1 MGWGCRGIRNCA
13 RQTSLFRFLAPS
25 TRERSTAAPRDRFPT
40 TLYPC
45 RTAPWQSGRLDGQL
59 VRLHRQTCQKSHTWK
74 GQVSRRTTS
83 ACPARFPPAVAPSSE
98 TPPALSPC
106 PLYFREPPTKQT
118 WPWCHLQI
126 LRCARPRFGSQFRP
140 GTPKIF
146 GGYRI
151 LGRGFLPMT
160 ETRLPFCS
168 VEEAAEEI
176 RQGRMIVLV
185 DDEDRENEGDLT
197 MAAEKITP
205 EAINFMAKYGR
216 GLICLTLTEQRC
228 EELNLPLMS
237 PINTSQHRTAFCEA
251 IDARVGVSTGI
262 SASDRAITILTAIDP
277 KTRPQDLARPG
288 HMFPLRARNGG
299 VLVRAGQT
307 EASVDLSRI
316 AGLNPSGVI
325 CEIMNEDGTMAR
337 VPQLIEFCREHN
349 LKMLTVAD
357 LIRYRMA
364 HERYVRR
371 MAEAILPTR
380 YGDFRMIAY
389 SCDVDHDQHVAL
401 IRGDLT
407 GADPPLVRVHSH
419 CLTGDVFGS
428 NTCDCSELIARSLEL
443 IARENR
449 GLFLYLHH
457 TGRGFTIDTPETP
470 GSLPKIHFHTRG
482 QLDRD
487 AARQRMVQHE
497 SGIGAQILID
507 LGLKDIRVVTNHPK
521 KVVAL
526 EGYGIRIA
534 DQVPLNLTSPKPT
547 HQHF

>member
-1 MGWGCRGIRNCA
+1 
-13 RQTSLFRFLAPS
+13 
-25 TRERSTAAPRDRFPT
+25 
-40 TLYPC
+40 
-45 RTAPWQSGRLDGQL
+45 
-59 VRLHRQTCQKSHTWK
+59 
-74 GQVSRRTTS
+74 
-83 ACPARFPPAVAPSSE
+83 
-98 TPPALSPC
+98 
-106 PLYFREPPTKQT
+106 
-118 WPWCHLQI
+118 
-126 LRCARPRFGSQFRP
+126 
-140 GTPKIF
+140 
-146 GGYRI
+146 
-151 LGRGFLPMT
+151 MT
-160 ETRLPFCS
+160 ENRAPFCG
-168 VEEAAEEI
+168 VEEATEEI

-205 EAINFMAKYGR
+205 DAINFMAKYGR

-228 EELNLPLMS
+228 DELNLPLMS
-237 PINTSQHRTAFCEA
+237 PINTSVHRTAFCEA
-251 IDARVGVSTGI
+251 IDARVGVTTGI

-325 CEIMNEDGTMAR
+325 CEIMNEDGTMSR
-337 VPQLIEFCREHN
+337 VLQLIEFCRRHN
-349 LKMLTVAD
+349 LKMVTVAD
-357 LIRYRMA
+357 LIRYRMQ

-371 MAEAILPTR
+371 IAETVLSTR

-389 SCDVDHDQHVAL
+389 ASDVDHDQHIAL
-401 IRGDLT
+401 VRGILEGPT
-407 GADPPLVRVHSH
+407 PPLVRVHSH

-428 NTCDCSELIARSLEL
+428 TSCDCPDLVAKSLQKIAE
-443 IARENR
+443 ENR
-449 GLFLYLHH
+449 GVFLYLHH
-457 TGRGFTIDTPETP
+457 TGRGYTIDTPDTP
-470 GSLPKIHFHTRG
+470 GTLPKIHFHSRG
-482 QLDRD
+482 QLDREP
-487 AARQRMVQHE
+487 ARQRMVQHE

-534 DQVPLNLTSPKPT
+534 DQVPLEFSSPKPT
-547 HQHF
+547 HQRL

>member
-1 MGWGCRGIRNCA
+1 
-13 RQTSLFRFLAPS
+13 
-25 TRERSTAAPRDRFPT
+25 
-40 TLYPC
+40 
-45 RTAPWQSGRLDGQL
+45 
-59 VRLHRQTCQKSHTWK
+59 
-74 GQVSRRTTS
+74 
-83 ACPARFPPAVAPSSE
+83 
-98 TPPALSPC
+98 
-106 PLYFREPPTKQT
+106 
-118 WPWCHLQI
+118 
-126 LRCARPRFGSQFRP
+126 
-140 GTPKIF
+140 
-146 GGYRI
+146 
-151 LGRGFLPMT
+151 MT

-197 MAAEKITP
+197 MAADKITP

-237 PINTSQHRTAFCEA
+237 PINTSLHRTAFCEA
-251 IDARVGVSTGI
+251 IDARVGVTTGI

-325 CEIMNEDGTMAR
+325 CEIMNEDGTMSR
-337 VPQLIEFCREHN
+337 VPQLTEFCCEHN
-349 LKMLTVAD
+349 LKMVTVAD
-357 LIRYRMA
+357 LIRYRMQ

-371 MAEAILPTR
+371 IAETVLTTR

-389 SCDVDHDQHVAL
+389 ASDVDHDQHIAL
-401 IRGDLT
+401 IRGELEGPT
-407 GADPPLVRVHSH
+407 PPLVRVHSH

-428 NTCDCSELIARSLEL
+428 MSCDCPDLVAKSLQKIAE
-443 IARENR
+443 EDR
-449 GLFLYLHH
+449 GVFLYLHH
-457 TGRGFTIDTPETP
+457 TGRGYTIDTPETP
-470 GSLPKIHFHTRG
+470 GTLPKIHFHSRG
-482 QLDRD
+482 QLDREP
-487 AARQRMVQHE
+487 ARQRMVQHE
-497 SGIGAQILID
+497 SGIGAQVLID
-507 LGLKDIRVVTNHPK
+507 LGLKDIRVITNHPK

-534 DQVPLNLTSPKPT
+534 DQVPLEFTSPKPT
-547 HQHF
+547 HQRF